1 MRRAECATRR
11 LFTVKVHLYDGTYEL
26 FRAFFG
32 APKATSV
39 TGQEVG
45 ATRGLMRS
53 LLGPLLRGE
62 TTHVAIAFDH
72 VIESFRNELF
82 VGYKTSAGVPPELLA
97 QFELA
102 ERATSAL
109 GIVTWP
115 MVEFEADDALSTA
128 AARFAADP
136 RVEQVVICSPDKDLA
151 QCVRGTRVVLFD
163 RLRKKVLDEASVKA
177 KFGVA
182 PAAIPEWLALVGDAA
197 DGYPGIPKWGAK
209 SSAAVLGRF
218 GRLEA
223 VPSDP
228 TAWGLGKK
236 SAMALAESLVQ
247 HRDELVLYRT
257 LATLRLDVP
266 LCESLDD
273 LEWKGAHRAALSE
286 LCNELGDTE
295 TFARITRFSD

>member
-1 MRRAECATRR
+1 
-11 LFTVKVHLYDGTYEL
+11 
-26 FRAFFG
+26 
-32 APKATSV
+32 
-39 TGQEVG
+39 
-45 ATRGLMRS
+45 
-53 LLGPLLRGE
+53 
-62 TTHVAIAFDH
+62 VAIAFDH

-82 VGYKTSAGVPPELLA
+82 IGYKTSAGVPPELLA

-115 MVEFEADDALSTA
+115 MVEFEADDALATA

-151 QCVRGTRVVLFD
+151 QCVHGTRVVLFD
-163 RLRKKVLDEASVKA
+163 RMRKTVLDEALVHA
-177 KFGVA
+177 KFGVT

-228 TAWGLGKK
+228 AAWGLGKK
-236 SAMALAESLVQ
+236 SAMALAESLVL

-266 LCESLDD
+266 LRESLDD
-273 LEWKGAHRAALSE
+273 LEWKGAHRMALRE

-295 TFARITRFSD
+295 TFGRITRFSD